1 MPRPCL
7 QPSTSTNPPQYFQF
21 VHNDDPIQAAVR
33 LLPFVIIFVV
43 SNVTIGHLLSRIRYY
58 MPIYVI
64 SGTLIV
70 VGGALTM
77 HYLVP
82 STSPG
87 VLYGLGVIVAIG
99 SGSTNQVGY
108 SVSTLTVA
116 PTDIVNGISLQNIAQ
131 IGGTVVSLVVA
142 GQVFQSYAEQG
153 LSVALAGEGL
163 SSQEIRS
170 AAAGAQSEVFKR
182 LSGAV
187 REAAIDAI
195 VAAMQKSFIIVI
207 VSGGFMVVA
216 GLAMKREKLFGK
228 IVAGG
233 G

>member
-1 MPRPCL
+1 M
-7 QPSTSTNPPQYFQF
+7 
-21 VHNDDPIQAAVR
+21 R
-33 LLPFVIIFVV
+33 LLPFVVLFVV
-43 SNVTIGHLLSRIRYY
+43 SNVAIGHLLSRIRYY
-58 MPIYVI
+58 MVIYVV
-64 SGTLIV
+64 SGSLLV
-70 VGGALTM
+70 LGGALMM

-82 STSPG
+82 STSVS
-87 VLYGLGVIVAIG
+87 VLYGLSVIVAIG
-99 SGSTNQVGY
+99 AGSTNQVGY

-116 PTDIVNGISLQNIAQ
+116 PADIVNGISLQNVAQ

-163 SSQEIRS
+163 TSQEIRS

-207 VSGGFMVVA
+207 VSGALMLVA

-228 IVAGG
+228 VVAAG
-233 G
+233 